1 MKLWDVAGIVLTLCA
16 LFGYL
21 NRRYLRLPGNIG
33 FMLVALVVSLGLIVA
48 ALAGAGLTDNARKV
62 IQSIDFST
70 ILLHGALGFLLFAGG
85 LRLDL
90 KDLLAEKWAV
100 LTLALAST
108 FLSTVLVGGLTYAL
122 SALLGLSIPILTCFV
137 FGALISPTDPVA
149 VLATLRNVGVP
160 KALSSQ
166 LAGESLFNDGIG
178 IVLFLVLLGLAAGT
192 GPASPGAAALL
203 FVVEFFGGLAF
214 GLVAGYAAHWMLQRV
229 DDGIVEILITLS
241 LVTGGYALADH
252 LHVSAPIAMVVAG
265 LLVGS
270 RGNHFGL
277 SEDTRET
284 LETFWEVIEGVL
296 NAVLF
301 VLIGLEILAMTF
313 REAYF
318 IAIAVTVPAVL
329 LSRFLSVALPASV
342 IRFFREL
349 PPRTIRFLTWGGL
362 RGGLAIAMTLSLP
375 SGDVRSTLLAMTYGV
390 VVFSILI
397 QGSTMAYFARKS
409 FGPAAEPVSAPQP
422 PADVAVKPEAAKS
435 E

>member
-1 MKLWDVAGIVLTLCA
+1 MKLWDVAGVVLTLCA

-21 NRRYLRLPGNIG
+21 NRRYLRLPGNVG
-33 FMLVALVVSLGLIVA
+33 FMLVALVVSLGLILA
-48 ALAGAGLTDNARKV
+48 TLAGVGITDDVRLV

-70 ILLHGALGFLLFAGG
+70 ILLHGALGFLLFAGA

-90 KDLLAEKWAV
+90 GDLLEERWAI
-100 LTLALAST
+100 LALAFAGT
-108 FLSTVLVGGLTYAL
+108 FLSTLFVGSFTFAL
-122 SALLGLSIPILTCFV
+122 AALLGLGVPIVTCFL

-149 VLATLRNVGVP
+149 VLATLQNVGVP

-178 IVLFLVLLGLAAGT
+178 IVLFLVLLGLSAGT
-192 GPASPGAAALL
+192 GPASPREIVLL
-203 FVVEFFGGLAF
+203 FLFEFLGGVVFG
-214 GLVAGYAAHWMLQRV
+214 VVCGYAADWMLKRV
-229 DDGIVEILITLS
+229 DDHIVQILITLA

-252 LHVSAPIAMVVAG
+252 LRVSAPIAMVVAG

-270 RGNHFGL
+270 RGNRL
-277 SEDTRET
+277 ALAAESRRT
-284 LETFWEVIEGVL
+284 LETFWELIEGIL

-313 REAYF
+313 HTAYF
-318 IAIAVTVPAVL
+318 WAIALTVPAVL
-329 LSRFLSVALPASV
+329 LSRFLSVGLPASV

-349 PPRTIRFLTWGGL
+349 PPRAVRFLTWGGL
-362 RGGLAIAMTLSLP
+362 RGGLAIAMALSLP
-375 SGDVRSTLLAMTYGV
+375 SGEVRSTLLAMTYGV

-397 QGSTMAYFARKS
+397 QGSTMAYFARRS
-409 FGPAAEPVSAPQP
+409 FPVPMATTESAPAT
-422 PADVAVKPEAAKS
+422 ADPAAKS